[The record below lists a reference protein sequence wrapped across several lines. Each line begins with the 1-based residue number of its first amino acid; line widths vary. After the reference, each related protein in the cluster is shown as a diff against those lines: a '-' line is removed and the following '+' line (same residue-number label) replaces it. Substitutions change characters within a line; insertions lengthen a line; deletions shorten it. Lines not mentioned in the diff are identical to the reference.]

1 MSENSRQYTHAL
13 YLLDA
18 VARRV
23 PADAWDN
30 PSCCEGWTAREVA
43 GHASWVIRNTG
54 AATGNMAAPEP
65 RPEAEVAGEDPAAT
79 VAAAVAETLAA
90 LDQQG
95 ALQLV
100 AATPFGEMPVDSF
113 IGTIWVDALTHAWD
127 IADAAGIEHGIDGQ
141 TANAAHDTLAPIS
154 ELLRGSGR
162 FDDPI
167 DVAGDEVARYI
178 GFTGRTSVRA

>member
-1 MSENSRQYTHAL
+1 MSENSRQYTRAL

-43 GHASWVIRNTG
+43 GHVSWVIRNTG
-54 AATGNMAAPEP
+54 AATGNMAAPE
-65 RPEAEVAGEDPAAT
+65 RQPEAEVAGDDPAAT
-79 VAAAVAETLAA
+79 IASAVADTLAA

-100 AATPFGEMPVDSF
+100 AQTPFGEMPVDSF

-127 IADAAGIEHGIDGQ
+127 IADAAGIDHGIDGA
-141 TANAAHDTLAPIS
+141 TADAAYETLAPIA
-154 ELLRGSGR
+154 ELLRGPGR

-167 DVAGDEVARYI
+167 DVPADELARYI